1 MDAESRRALL
11 ALPDWA
17 LSFLVG
23 AVHHDRGESDYDA
36 LNRVLR
42 EWNGL
47 THARRVQAQLR
58 MTALRDALASEEAS

>member
-1 MDAESRRALL
+1 MDAESRRALR

-23 AVHHDRGESDYDA
+23 AIHHDRGESDYDA

-47 THARRVQAQLR
+47 THAQLGLDSPR
-58 MTALRDALASEEAS
+58 MTALRDALASEEA